1 MSVRNVLNLA
11 ELTPLTSA
19 AKLTVVDF
27 FATWCGPCKA
37 IAPHFANLA
46 AQKTNVNFVKVDVDK
61 SRDIAQQYQIRAMPT
76 FIFFKNGRVIE
87 TIEGADW
94 GRIQS
99 LVETHGTA
107 PLAAIPDDATLEKMS
122 VKELM
127 AIMKERHINTTGLIE
142 RADLVSEIKKY
153 K

>member
-46 AQKTNVNFVKVDVDK
+46 TQKTNVNFVKVDVDK

-94 GRIQS
+94 NRITS

-107 PLAAIPDDATLEKMS
+107 PIAPIPADDVLAAMP

-127 AIMKERHINTTGLIE
+127 AMMKERHINTAGLIE
-142 RADLVSEIKKY
+142 RSDLVAELKKY